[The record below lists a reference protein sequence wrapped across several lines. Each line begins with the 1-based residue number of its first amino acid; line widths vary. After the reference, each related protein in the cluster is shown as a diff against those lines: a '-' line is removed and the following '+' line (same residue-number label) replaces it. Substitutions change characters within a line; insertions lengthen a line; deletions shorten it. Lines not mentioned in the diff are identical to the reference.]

1 MNLSN
6 SSGTTISLLKNGS
19 DNIHNKLHLST
30 FYKVEVLLNR
40 LLNDK
45 LFDDLDI
52 DMHTDL
58 SYELNDEVS

>member
-6 SSGTTISLLKNGS
+6 SSRTTISLLKNGS

-40 LLNDK
+40 LLTDK
-45 LFDDLDI
+45 IFKNIDDE
-52 DMHTDL
+52 MHTDL